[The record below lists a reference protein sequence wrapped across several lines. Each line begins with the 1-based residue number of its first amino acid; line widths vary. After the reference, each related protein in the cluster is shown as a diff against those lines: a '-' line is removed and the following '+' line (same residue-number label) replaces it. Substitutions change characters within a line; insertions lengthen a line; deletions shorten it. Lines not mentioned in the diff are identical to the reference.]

1 MMLLEKYD
9 NPGQI
14 VNLERVD
21 SMDWGNGLTTQ
32 FLMANGQTIT
42 WNYKNEDGQMEDLNL
57 LADKLH
63 KAGLYMS
70 VDKDGE

>member
-1 MMLLEKYD
+1 MILLEKNG

-14 VNLERVD
+14 INLDHVA
-21 SMDWGNGLTTQ
+21 SMNWDKGISTEFVMT
-32 FLMANGQTIT
+32 NGQTIT
-42 WNYKNEDGQMEDLNL
+42 WSYDNEEDQMEDINL

>member
-1 MMLLEKYD
+1 MILLEKYD

-14 VNLERVD
+14 INLDRVD

-42 WNYKNEDGQMEDLNL
+42 WNYKNEDDQMEDLNL

-63 KAGLYMS
+63 EAGLYIS

>member
-1 MMLLEKYD
+1 MFIEQ
-9 NPGQI
+9 NSSPGQLI
-14 VNLERVD
+14 NLDHVA
-21 SMDWGNGLTTQ
+21 SMNWDNGLTTQ

-42 WNYKNEDGQMEDLNL
+42 WKYKNEDDQMEDLNL

-63 KAGLYMS
+63 EAGLYMS